1 MKGIVLAGGS
11 GSRLYPVTMGV
22 SKQLIPVYDK
32 PMIYYPIS
40 TLMLS
45 GIREILVISTPH
57 DLPSYERLLGD
68 GSRFGCEISYAVQ
81 DAPRGLAEA
90 FLIGETFI
98 ASDRVALVLGDN
110 MFHGGGFSGLL
121 MEAAKVETGSHVF
134 GIRVAD
140 ASRYGVIEIGHDG
153 EVLSLEEKPQ
163 NPKSDLAVV
172 GLYFF
177 DNRVV
182 EIAKNIE
189 PSTRGELE
197 ITEVIQAYIN
207 DRSLQVRIL
216 PRGLT
221 WLDTG
226 THESMMQAS
235 QYVYAVEERSGVKI
249 ACLEEI
255 ALTKGW
261 ITKSDVKSAADSM
274 GDGGYSKYLRHISN
288 EDY

>member
-11 GSRLYPVTMGV
+11 GSRLHPVTMGI
-22 SKQLIPVYDK
+22 SKQLTPIYDK
-32 PMIYYPIS
+32 PMVYYPIS
-40 TLMLS
+40 TLMLA

-68 GSRFGCEISYAVQ
+68 GSHFGCDISYAVQ

-90 FLIGETFI
+90 FLIGDSFIGSET
-98 ASDRVALVLGDN
+98 VALVLGDN
-110 MFHGGGFSGLL
+110 LFHGGGFSRIL
-121 MEAAKVETGSHVF
+121 MDAAAHGNGAHVF
-134 GIRVAD
+134 GIRVTD
-140 ASRYGVIEIGHDG
+140 ASRYGVVEVYSDG
-153 EVLSLEEKPQ
+153 RVMSLEEKPE
-163 NPKSDLAVV
+163 NPKSNIAIV

-182 EIAKNIE
+182 DIARQVT
-189 PSTRGELE
+189 PSARGELE
-197 ITEVIQAYIN
+197 ITEVIKAYIG
-207 DRSLQVRIL
+207 DGSLRLDIL

-255 ALTKGW
+255 GLNKGW
-261 ITKSDVKSAADSM
+261 IDVADIDATADRM
-274 GDGGYSKYLRHISN
+274 GNGSYSRYLKLLCDEHH
-288 EDY
+288 

>member
-1 MKGIVLAGGS
+1 MKGMVLAGGC
-11 GSRLYPVTMGV
+11 GSRLYPVTMGI

-32 PMIYYPIS
+32 PMVYYPIS

-68 GSRFGCEISYAVQ
+68 GSRFGCEISYAIQ

-90 FLIGETFI
+90 FLIGESFI
-98 ASDRVALVLGDN
+98 AGDSVALVLGDN

-121 MEAAKVETGSHVF
+121 MEAATHETGGHVF

-140 ASRYGVIEIGHDG
+140 ASRYGVIEMGHDG
-153 EVLSLEEKPQ
+153 KVLSLEEKPQ
-163 NPKSDLAVV
+163 DPKSDLAVV

-177 DNRVV
+177 DSRVV
-182 EIAKNIE
+182 EIAKNVE
-189 PSTRGELE
+189 PSARGELE

-207 DRSLQVRIL
+207 EKSLRVSIL

-274 GDGGYSKYLRHISN
+274 GDGSYSKYLRHISN

>member
-1 MKGIVLAGGS
+1 MKGIVLAGGT
-11 GSRLYPVTMGV
+11 GSRLYPVTIGV

-32 PMIYYPIS
+32 PMVYYPIS

-45 GIREILVISTPH
+45 GITEILVISTPH
-57 DLPSYERLLGD
+57 DLPSYKRLLGD
-68 GSRFGCEISYAVQ
+68 GSQFGCEISYATQ

-90 FLIGETFI
+90 FLIAESFI
-98 ASDRVALVLGDN
+98 ANDSVALVLGDN
-110 MFHGGGFSGLL
+110 MFHGVGFSRLL
-121 MEAAKVETGSHVF
+121 KEAATIETGGYVF
-134 GIRVAD
+134 AIKVAD
-140 ASRYGVIEIGHDG
+140 ASRYGVIEMGHDG
-153 EVLSLEEKPQ
+153 KALSTEEKPQ
-163 NPKSDLAVV
+163 DPKSDLAVV

-182 EIAKNIE
+182 EIAKDVK
-189 PSTRGELE
+189 PSARGELE

-207 DRSLQVRIL
+207 DRSLRVAIL

-255 ALTKGW
+255 ALNNGW
-261 ITKSDVKSAADSM
+261 INKSDVKSAADSM
-274 GDGGYSKYLRHISN
+274 GDGSYSKYLRHISN
-288 EDY
+288 ED

>member
-1 MKGIVLAGGS
+1 MKGIVLAGGT
-11 GSRLYPVTMGV
+11 GSRLHPVTMGV

-45 GIREILVISTPH
+45 GIRAILVISTPH
-57 DLPSYERLLGD
+57 DIPSYERLLGD
-68 GSRFGCEISYAVQ
+68 GSHFGCKITYAAQ

-90 FLIGETFI
+90 FLIGENFI

-121 MEAAKVETGSHVF
+121 MEAAKVEIGSNVF
-134 GIRVAD
+134 GIRVSD
-140 ASRYGVIEIGHDG
+140 ASRYGVIEIGDNG

-172 GLYFF
+172 GIYFF

-189 PSTRGELE
+189 PSARGELE

-207 DRSLQVRIL
+207 DRTLQVRIL

-221 WLDTG
+221 WLDAG

-235 QYVYAVEERSGVKI
+235 QYVHAVEERSGVKI

-255 ALTKGW
+255 ALDKGW
-261 ITKSDVKSAADSM
+261 ITKSDIKTRANSM
-274 GDGGYSKYLRHISN
+274 GDGSYSKYLRQISN
-288 EDY
+288 EDS